1 MANSLERPAQESEQA
16 MYARRIQIVNY
27 GPIDHLDFEFPFGAE
42 GRPKPVVL
50 VGENGSG
57 KSILLSHIVN
67 GLVAAKNVAYPGSR
81 EVPEGRV
88 YKLRSPMYINTGNE
102 YYFAHVDFAEGLFT
116 SELQLRSPKGEY
128 PLSPDGVLDSDA
140 RVLWDRMSPVDQSHL
155 HSNLTAPLPM
165 TGVEDAQ
172 KAKRMFETCC
182 VLYFPADRFEHPA
195 WLSSKNLAAEARYDD
210 GVLRVS
216 GETLR
221 RVIASSALQ
230 QNQNWLFNLIYDSR
244 VLDATTGTS
253 RPISEHGNVGRLI
266 PLVEVGYDRSAT
278 ELYGMA
284 LTMVRHIT
292 GHNNAMFAIGNRRAR
307 VVGLNDGDG
316 FLTPNI
322 FQLSSGEVSLVNLFL
337 SILRDYDACDVL
349 FSQTADVRGIV
360 IVDEIDLHLHVRHQY
375 DVLPS
380 LIALFPN
387 VQFIVTTHSPLFV
400 LGMSNVFGEDGFE
413 LRRLPDGERIGPEE
427 FSEFGNAYQAFA
439 ETQNFED
446 DSGRKLLD
454 TQKPVLYVEGATDV
468 EYLCTAAKRLG
479 HDPLLDR
486 FDVSAV
492 GGKGQLRTIWAALEK
507 LEGHA
512 AGTVAPRVVLL
523 LHDPE
528 YDGAPAN
535 SGNAFRR
542 TMPKIGN
549 RRIAKGIEHLF
560 PNDTIERARDAGPA
574 YIDIELE
581 HPKTVRGVETVVE
594 EQWTVNED
602 EKANLCQWL
611 CENGTAED
619 FKDFARVFDILE
631 EVLQS
636 ANHDDSMPH

>member
-1 MANSLERPAQESEQA
+1 

-439 ETQNFED
+439 ATRRYADEARAARELI
-446 DSGRKLLD
+446 DSA
-454 TQKPVLYVEGATDV
+454 TKPLVFVEGKSDIEYISKAASLLNRADV
-468 EYLCTAAKRLG
+468 LDSVRLEDGNGAGSLAKVWK
-479 HDPLLDR
+479 DFSSSPLASAIPQKVILLFDGDTNKGNDR
-486 FDVSAV
+486 R
-492 GGKGQLRTIWAALEK
+492 GKLFKRTIPP
-507 LEGHA
+507 H
-512 AGTVAPRVVLL
+512 
-523 LHDPE
+523 PE
-528 YDGAPAN
+528 NP
-535 SGNAFRR
+535 
-542 TMPKIGN
+542 IE
-549 RRIAKGIEHLF
+549 KGIENLF
-560 PNDTIERARDAGPA
+560 PKAALAAVERHDATLVDFAGERTIREGGKNR
-574 YIDIELE
+574 
-581 HPKTVRGVETVVE
+581 VEPEIWSVSS
-594 EQWTVNED
+594 
-602 EKANLCQWL
+602 KKKMALCKWL
-611 CENGTAED
+611 CENGTAAD
-619 FKDFARVFDILE
+619 FKNFAGVFDILE

-636 ANHDDSMPH
+636 TDRDNSTPH